1 MLTGFV
7 VMLWISINALALDKS
22 HIPLEFSAEKCDN
35 ATIITLAN
43 VTLSHPPVNLYDSEE

>member
-22 HIPLEFSAEKCDN
+22 HIPLEFSADKCDN